1 MQHLDADLIHALADY
16 PGLVAALKA
25 MNRAGVDAV
34 DRMLLSEAQ
43 AGGTQ
48 NDWLMLPAWRYGR
61 NFGIKL
67 VSVFPEN
74 PARGLPAVQGIYALF
89 EGKTGSAVATLDG
102 AALTLVKTAANSAMA
117 ADLLA
122 RPDAAT
128 LLMVGGGA
136 LAPHLIAAHCTIRPI
151 SRVLWWN
158 RRSEVLMEPAAD
170 LRRRGIDVE
179 IAGDLADVVASADI
193 VSTATRATLPLIKGR
208 WLKPGCH
215 LDLVGGYL
223 PEMREA
229 DDDAFRRAPRHYVDA
244 RLTTIEVAGDVTQP
258 IRDGLARPADFIDMF
273 ELNRGTKPGRRDT
286 DEITWFKSG
295 GGGHEDL
302 AVAQYLYDRT
312 GMPIRR
318 PVQNGD

>member
-1 MQHLDADLIHALADY
+1 MQHLDAGRIHAIADY

-25 MNRAGVDAV
+25 MNREGVDAI
-34 DRMLLSEAQ
+34 DRMLLSEKRSD
-43 AGGTQ
+43 GGQ
-48 NDWLMLPAWRYGR
+48 NDWLMLPAWRFGK

-67 VSVFPEN
+67 VSVFPDN
-74 PARGLPAVQGIYALF
+74 PAQSLPAVQGIYALF
-89 EGKTGSAVATLDG
+89 EGKTGAAVATLDG

-122 RPDAAT
+122 RPDSAT
-128 LLMVGGGA
+128 LLVAGGGA
-136 LAPHLIAAHCTIRPI
+136 LAPHLIAAHCAMRPI

-158 RRSEVLMEPAAD
+158 RRSEVLQAPAAV
-170 LRRRGIDVE
+170 LRRQGIDVE
-179 IAGDLADVVASADI
+179 ITSDLADAVATADI
-193 VSTATRATLPLIKGR
+193 VSTATRATQPIIRGD

-229 DDDAFRRAPRHYVDA
+229 DDAAFTRAPRHYVDA

-258 IRDGLARPADFIDMF
+258 IRDGLAAAQDFIDMF
-273 ELNRGTKPGRRDT
+273 DLNRNPALGREDVQ
-286 DEITWFKSG
+286 EITWFKSG

-302 AVAQYLYDRT
+302 AVAQYLFERAHGAD
-312 GMPIRR
+312 
-318 PVQNGD
+318 